1 VKISGLMKELNEERS
16 EVVKYMEMSM
26 AASDNVDAMTEMLS
40 QAEDDSRVY
49 LAEREGER
57 AWIAVMSMLADGLG
71 AQLLRA
77 HDDVASITRKM
88 QAR

>member
-1 VKISGLMKELNEERS
+1 MKELNEERS
-16 EVVKYMEMSM
+16 EVVKYMEMSI

-40 QAEDDSRVY
+40 QAEDDSRVH

-57 AWIAVMSMLADGLG
+57 ASIAVMSMLTEGLG

-77 HDDVASITRKM
+77 HDDIASITRKM